1 MTALHPQYVT
11 DENGNR
17 VSVLLP
23 LREYE
28 TLLEDIEDL
37 QDALKARDE
46 PSISWDTVKAELDG
60 E

>member
-1 MTALHPQYVT
+1 M
-11 DENGNR
+11 
-17 VSVLLP
+17 LLP

-46 PSISWDTVKAELDG
+46 PSISWETVKAELDG

>member
-1 MTALHPQYVT
+1 MTALHPQSVT

-37 QDALKARDE
+37 QDALKAHDE
-46 PSISWDTVKAELDG
+46 PSISWEAVKAELDG
-60 E
+60 K